1 MEPCFSNKPSALK
14 FYSKS
19 QHKLNEE
26 IDLSNIVKSIR
37 QFNNQSG
44 INDTDS
50 EEEYKDDQIGRES
63 LIKEGD
69 PCMRETMDLK

>member
-1 MEPCFSNKPSALK
+1 MEPCFRNKPSALK

-19 QHKLNEE
+19 QKKLNEE

-44 INDTDS
+44 IIYTDS
-50 EEEYKDDQIGRES
+50 EEEHKDDQIGRES

-69 PCMRETMDLK
+69 PRMRETMDLK